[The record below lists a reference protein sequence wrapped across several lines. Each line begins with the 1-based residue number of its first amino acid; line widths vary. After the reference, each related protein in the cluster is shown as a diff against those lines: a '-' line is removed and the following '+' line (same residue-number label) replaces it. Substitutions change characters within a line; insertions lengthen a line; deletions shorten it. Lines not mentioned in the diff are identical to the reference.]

1 MKLRITGIL
10 LKKPLFRR
18 KITITELYI
27 RKMVMKRFF
36 VPGLLAVMVLI
47 SCNSTS
53 LREIRASLPDME
65 GKNDG
70 VYRGSYDLSGTPVKV
85 TVDVTVQNQNITAV
99 NIIKHICSPI
109 GKKAKK
115 ITERII
121 EQQSLDVDVVSG
133 ATGSSM
139 AIMKAI
145 ENALR

>member
-1 MKLRITGIL
+1 MK
-10 LKKPLFRR
+10 
-18 KITITELYI
+18 
-27 RKMVMKRFF
+27 MKSYF
-36 VPGLLAVMVLI
+36 VFGLLAIMLLS

-53 LREIRASLPDME
+53 LREITASLPDME
-65 GKNDG
+65 GKYDG

-85 TVDVTVQNQNITAV
+85 IVDVTVQNQNIASV
-99 NIIKHICSPI
+99 DIVRHFCSPI
-109 GKKAKK
+109 GKKAEK

-133 ATGSSM
+133 ATGSSI

>member
-1 MKLRITGIL
+1 MKNS
-10 LKKPLFRR
+10 
-18 KITITELYI
+18 
-27 RKMVMKRFF
+27 F
-36 VPGLLAVMVLI
+36 VLCLLAIVVLI

-70 VYRGSYDLSGTPVKV
+70 VYRGIYDLSGTPVKV
-85 TVDVTVQNQNITAV
+85 TLDVTVQDQNITAV

-109 GKKAKK
+109 GKKAEK
-115 ITERII
+115 IVERII

-139 AIMKAI
+139 AILKAI
-145 ENALR
+145 ENALQ